1 MNPTCELTRRDLIWE
16 KGVDSVKVRPKD
28 GRVRVIVRVDG
39 LSFGMA
45 ADLTPEAARRVGRD
59 LLAVADLAEAER

>member
-1 MNPTCELTRRDLIWE
+1 MDHACQLTRRDLIWE
-16 KGVDSVKVRPKD
+16 KGVDSVRVRPKD

-45 ADLTPEAARRVGRD
+45 ADRTPEEARRIGRD
-59 LLAVADLAEAER
+59 LRAVADLAEAER